1 MPGMRQEFVQKQE
14 QRMQTVLAPE
24 LRQSLQYLQVPLLEL
39 QNLIQQEIE
48 TNPTLEE
55 NPVESEQIEIEPGT
69 SEIEK
74 EDMEDGFGEEFEKL
88 ARMDEEW
95 GEYFRQNRILPSRDQ
110 NSDQERHKYI
120 IDSLTENET
129 LQEHLLEQL
138 KYLGLSEQR
147 RKMAEMLI
155 GNIDADGYLRSSIEE
170 LADSTG
176 ISKDKLRELLGLIQ
190 DFHPIGVGARSLR
203 ECLELQLDRLG
214 IEDEHTCGI
223 VASHL
228 DDLGKKRYS
237 KIAESEKV
245 SLKRVEKIAEFI
257 HTLEPH
263 PGRIFGAETTPY
275 VQPEATI
282 KKVHGE
288 YRIIMHSEYI
298 PRLHISKL
306 YKQMMRDPNTPDESK
321 EYIRRKIQG
330 AVLLVR
336 SIGQR
341 QQTLK
346 SICHLILDVQF
357 DFMEN
362 GMSGLR
368 PLVMSEIARELDVHE
383 TTVSR
388 AISNKYIRTPQ
399 GVFEMKFFFNPG
411 YRNEDGSQVSSR
423 TIMEKVKR
431 MIDAEERAA
440 PLSDQAIV
448 EKLKAEGFDVARRTV
463 AKYRTRFNIPSS
475 HQRKI
480 S

>member
-1 MPGMRQEFVQKQE
+1 MAEMRQEFVQKQE

-55 NPVESEQIEIEPGT
+55 NPIETEQIEIEPGT
-69 SEIEK
+69 SELEK
-74 EDMEDGFGEEFEKL
+74 EDMEEGFGEEFEML
-88 ARMDEEW
+88 ARLDDEW
-95 GEYFRQNRILPSRDQ
+95 GDYFRQNRILPSPDQ
-110 NSDQERHKYI
+110 NAERERHNYI
-120 IDSLTENET
+120 MDSLTENET

-155 GNIDADGYLRSSIEE
+155 GNIDADGYLRTSIEE

-176 ISKDKLRELLGLIQ
+176 IAEEDLDELLDIIQ
-190 DFHPIGVGARSLR
+190 DFHPIGVGARSLQ
-203 ECLELQLDRLG
+203 ECLELQLRRLG
-214 IEDEHTCGI
+214 VEDEHVYSV
-223 VASHL
+223 VARHL
-228 DDLGKKRYS
+228 DDLAKKRYS
-237 KIAESEKV
+237 KIADSEKV
-245 SLKRVEKIAEFI
+245 PLKRIEKIADFI
-257 HTLEPH
+257 HTLEPR
-263 PGRIFGAETTPY
+263 PGRIFSEETTSY

-282 KKVHGE
+282 KKTNGK
-288 YRIIMHSEYI
+288 YRIVMHNEYI
-298 PRLHISKL
+298 PRLHISEL
-306 YKQMMRDPNTPDESK
+306 YKRMMRDPSTPEESK
-321 EYIRRKIQG
+321 EYIRKKIQG

-341 QQTLK
+341 QQTLQ
-346 SICHLILDVQF
+346 SICHLILDVQY

-368 PLVMSEIARELDVHE
+368 PLVMSDIAKKLGVHE

-399 GVFEMKFFFNPG
+399 GVLEMKFFFNPG
-411 YRNEDGSQVSSR
+411 YKNSDGSQVSSR
-423 TIMEKVKR
+423 TIMDKVKR
-431 MIDAEERAA
+431 MIDSEDPAA
-440 PLSDQAIV
+440 PLSDQTVV
-448 EKLKAEGFDVARRTV
+448 EKLKEEGFDVARRTV
-463 AKYRTRFNIPSS
+463 AKYRTRLNIPSS